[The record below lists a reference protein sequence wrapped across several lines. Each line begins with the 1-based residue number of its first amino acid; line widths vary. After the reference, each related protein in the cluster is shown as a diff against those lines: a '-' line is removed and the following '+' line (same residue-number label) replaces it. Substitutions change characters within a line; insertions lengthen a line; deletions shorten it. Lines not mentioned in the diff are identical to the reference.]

1 MASASAKVAW
11 STPMPGVV
19 HVAALLVHQARR
31 QAGRQA
37 GRQATS
43 EYTAASTVNWSSPKQ
58 QVTL

>member
-1 MASASAKVAW
+1 
-11 STPMPGVV
+11 MPGVV